1 MVLSVVVVGKPRCSS
16 IAVSARER
24 LQWYLGVIPMY
35 SNNASG
41 KVVSVDEQAFE
52 KAGGQAV
59 DEDGFPVVDETPEF
73 EAAVE
78 QETQA
83 KVDAN
88 HPDGIAD
95 TSNERIHGVTLEQ
108 EERIRARE
116 AELERISDQAE
127 FGMQDGREQRTR
139 AVAAE
144 GSAQRRRAFQ
154 KRAAS
159 VDPRADP
166 ERDDPRAALSKDEL
180 ATVNAEADRLAK
192 QLDGWSRAAISRQ
205 LAKAVVDGTSPTSA
219 VIRVF
224 EELQTAPGQVVPIDA
239 LEEVD
244 RETVSI
250 EGRVETLWDSDSPA
264 IQQVGLVA
272 DESGQTKVTIWKA
285 SDASWVEEGEQVR
298 IHEAAKNWYDGRVS
312 LAVTGWSTIHFP
324 ERGRWWK
331 A

>member
-1 MVLSVVVVGKPRCSS
+1 MS
-16 IAVSARER
+16 
-24 LQWYLGVIPMY
+24 

-116 AELERISDQAE
+116 AELERISAQAE
-127 FGMQDGREQRTR
+127 LGTQEGRAKRTR
-139 AVAAE
+139 DIAAKRGAE
-144 GSAQRRRAFQ
+144 RRVEFQ

-159 VDPRADP
+159 VNPIADP
-166 ERDDPRAALSKDEL
+166 ERDDPRAEL
-180 ATVNAEADRLAK
+180 TQEQLAAVNKQSMRLAEK
-192 QLDGWSRAAISRQ
+192 LDGWSRAAISRR
-205 LAKAVVDGTSPTSA
+205 LGEAVVSGKDLTSA
-219 VIRVF
+219 VVGVF
-224 EELQTAPGQVVPIDA
+224 EELQTAPGTVIPIGKI
-239 LEEVD
+239 EEVN
-244 RETVSI
+244 RKEVSI
-250 EGRVETLWDSDSPA
+250 EGAVEVLWDADSPA
-264 IQQVGLVA
+264 IAQVGLIA
-272 DESGQTKVTIWKA
+272 DDSGKTKVTIWEK
-285 SDASWVEEGEQVR
+285 SDAPWIEEGEQVR
-298 IHEAAKNWYDGRVS
+298 IHKAARNWYDGRVS
-312 LAVTGWSTIHFP
+312 LAVTGWTTIQFP
-324 ERGRWWK
+324 ERDRWWE
-331 A
+331 